1 MPRVDRPQLCR
12 LHSPEERAD
21 AVRLLRSVSP
31 ESASQLSLLAGR
43 CLDSILAFLAGCPN
57 LIYLFIGAELRSVL
71 PDAVVG
77 DAGKDVPR
85 PSVWDT
91 TDGGQLPP
99 TSVPVSAWRPT
110 HIFSLD

>member
-43 CLDSILAFLAGCPN
+43 CLDSILVFLAGC
-57 LIYLFIGAELRSVL
+57 
-71 PDAVVG
+71 
-77 DAGKDVPR
+77 
-85 PSVWDT
+85 
-91 TDGGQLPP
+91 
-99 TSVPVSAWRPT
+99 
-110 HIFSLD
+110 